1 MRAPVLWAL
10 AACIALPPAAMA
22 GTCAEEA
29 ELLARQYGLAGA
41 GSAAPPEERSTKP
54 TLESAPSPEQRRPA
68 EGVGSSQ
75 PPPPLDADRRA
86 KMEAALSA
94 ARASTDEQQ
103 CFKLLEEA
111 RSTSQGAAPAR

>member
-1 MRAPVLWAL
+1 MRALVVLGF
-10 AACIALPPAAMA
+10 AAFIAVPPASQA

-41 GSAAPPEERSTKP
+41 GSSPGPEERSTKP
-54 TLESAPSPEQRRPA
+54 TLESAPSPEARSPA
-68 EGVGSSQ
+68 ESAGSTQ
-75 PPPPLDADRRA
+75 APPLDPDRRA

-94 ARASTDEQQ
+94 ARAGGDEQQ

-111 RSTSQGAAPAR
+111 RSASPGR